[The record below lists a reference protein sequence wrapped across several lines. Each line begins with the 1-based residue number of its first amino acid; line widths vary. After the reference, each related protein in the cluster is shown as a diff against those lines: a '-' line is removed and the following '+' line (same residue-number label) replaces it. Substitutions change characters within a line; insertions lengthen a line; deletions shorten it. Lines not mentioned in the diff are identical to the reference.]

1 MKIFVKTS
9 AGKTFTLEAEG
20 SDSVEVLKQKIQ
32 EREACAV
39 DTLIFEGVTLDPTH
53 SLQAYNMGKE
63 ATLMATLKEEGP
75 KEPQKCTAGC
85 GFYGNPK
92 TNNMCSKC
100 FRTSA
105 SVAPPASSPKPTTS
119 SAHIPSSPPT
129 VKTLIPITETP
140 TLPQSTPME
149 ISATEPAQGDEC
161 LQKDTSRCWNCKKKV
176 GLLGIKCRCGFTFCG
191 THRYP
196 ECHHCEF
203 DYKTMQKEILKV
215 QNPLVVAPKI
225 VKL

>member
-39 DTLIFEGVTLDPTH
+39 DSIIFEGVTLDPTH
-53 SLQAYNMGKE
+53 ALQNYNMGKE
-63 ATLMATLKEEGP
+63 ATLMVTLREEVP
-75 KEPQKCTAGC
+75 KEPRKCAAGC

-100 FRTSA
+100 FRTTST
-105 SVAPPASSPKPTTS
+105 SVVPPASSPKPATS
-119 SAHIPSSPPT
+119 STHIPTSSPVT
-129 VKTLIPITETP
+129 KTIIPIAEAP
-140 TLPQSTPME
+140 TQPVATPME
-149 ISATEPAQGDEC
+149 IQPTQGDEC
-161 LQKDTSRCWNCKKKV
+161 LQRDTSRCWGCKKKV

-196 ECHHCEF
+196 ECHNCEF
-203 DYKTMQKEILKV
+203 DYKTMGKEILKV
-215 QNPLVVAPKI
+215 QNPVVVAPKI

>member
-39 DTLIFEGVTLDPTH
+39 DSIIFEGVTLDPTH
-53 SLQAYNMGKE
+53 SLQNYNMGKE
-63 ATLMATLKEEGP
+63 ATLMVTLREEIT
-75 KEPQKCTAGC
+75 KEPAKCAAGC

-100 FRTSA
+100 FRTSTP
-105 SVAPPASSPKPTTS
+105 VVPPASSPKPATS
-119 SAHIPSSPPT
+119 STHIPTSSPAT
-129 VKTLIPITETP
+129 KTIIPIAEAP
-140 TLPQSTPME
+140 TQPAATPME
-149 ISATEPAQGDEC
+149 IQPAQGDEC
-161 LQKDTSRCWNCKKKV
+161 MQKDTSRCWGCKKKV

-203 DYKTMQKEILKV
+203 DYKTMGKEILKV
-215 QNPLVVAPKI
+215 QNPVVVAPKI